1 MSAME
6 QPFDSNLSDLSTLVD
21 EQIPLAH
28 SVLRIALIEYPDLD
42 PARWLG
48 EIDHLADRARQRAS
62 DGDEAS
68 LIDALDAALFVEA
81 GFHGN
86 STLYYDPRNSFLN
99 DVLERRTGI
108 PISLSI
114 VYIETG
120 RRLGLDL
127 FGIGF
132 PGHFLVGHRFV
143 DGRTQMID
151 AFNRGSRLS
160 REDCARLVEEGDSD
174 TPFRDRFLEPVSTRS
189 ILMRMLANLKLI
201 YVNNRDF
208 ARALRVMDRALEVAP
223 EQWAEL
229 RDRGL
234 VHLQSGEAGKA
245 LRDLTRYIECA
256 VPSDDEQPVRQAIA
270 AAQRLIA
277 QLN

>member
-127 FGIGF
+127 FGIEI
-132 PGHFLVGHRFV
+132 
-143 DGRTQMID
+143 GR
-151 AFNRGSRLS
+151 AH
-160 REDCARLVEEGDSD
+160 V
-174 TPFRDRFLEPVSTRS
+174 
-189 ILMRMLANLKLI
+189 
-201 YVNNRDF
+201 
-208 ARALRVMDRALEVAP
+208 
-223 EQWAEL
+223 
-229 RDRGL
+229 
-234 VHLQSGEAGKA
+234 
-245 LRDLTRYIECA
+245 
-256 VPSDDEQPVRQAIA
+256 
-270 AAQRLIA
+270 
-277 QLN
+277 